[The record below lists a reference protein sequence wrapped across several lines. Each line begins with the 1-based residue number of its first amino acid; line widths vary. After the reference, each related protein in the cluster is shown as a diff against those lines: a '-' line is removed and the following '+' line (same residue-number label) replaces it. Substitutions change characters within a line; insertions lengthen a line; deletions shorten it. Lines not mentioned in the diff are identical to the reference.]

1 MGIFSSIGGLL
12 DDKPSKQFKKARTDT
27 ANILFGEGG
36 VPTGPLNLTAGTAT
50 NPFGTATYGPGGA
63 VTTLSPQFQ
72 NLFNR
77 GLGQANRFQ
86 DIFDVQVPNANFFE
100 SSPFMTN
107 VLRGVEGDVRDINR
121 AAENAL
127 SAQFNTGGIGTASLN
142 QQADIINQLRDAE
155 FTRRAQAQRQG
166 QDFLAGLQ
174 GLRGRDLDYL
184 GTLGGLANTNL
195 QTARAL
201 SGDLTNLELAK
212 INRYL
217 DANNAFRAAKAQDPG
232 LGAQIGGILDAGA
245 SFAAGGFGGTGG
257 GFDLSRAFQSAFNPG
272 FETQQFFNSF
282 LGGGNTGTGNF
293 NIQPFNINS
302 NPFGNIDASQFI
314 RPEFEAVF
322 TN

>member
-1 MGIFSSIGGLL
+1 MGIFSSIGGMF
-12 DDKPSKQFKKARTDT
+12 DDKPSKQAKKALRETSRV
-27 ANILFGEGG
+27 LFGEGG
-36 VPTGPLNLTAGTAT
+36 VPTGPFNLIEGTAT
-50 NPFGTATYGPGGA
+50 NPFGSATYGPGGA
-63 VTTLSPQFQ
+63 VTTLSPEFQ
-72 NLFNR
+72 NLFDR

-107 VLRGVEGDVRDINR
+107 VLRGVEGDVRNINR

-127 SAQFNTGGIGTASLN
+127 SAQFNRGGIGSASLN
-142 QQADIINQLRDAE
+142 EQARILNELRDAE
-155 FTRRAQAQRQG
+155 FGRRAQAQRAG

-212 INRYL
+212 LNRYL
-217 DANNAFRAAKAQDPG
+217 DANDAFRAAKMQDPG

-272 FETQQFFNSF
+272 FETQQFFENF
-282 LGGGNTGTGNF
+282 GGGGSNF
-293 NIQPFNINS
+293 NSAPIFL
-302 NPFGNIDASQFI
+302 
-314 RPEFEAVF
+314 RPEERDFITFGPGTRRV
-322 TN
+322 